1 MDLFFF
7 VCVCYSYLCS
17 VHGSVLSL
25 ASNSSSYSSVSL
37 GSMQTQVATA
47 QRMLFVWMYVGA
59 MTLSS
64 YFTL

>member
-7 VCVCYSYLCS
+7 VCVTLIYVA

-47 QRMLFVWMYVGA
+47 QRMLYVWMYVGA